1 MLRHRDLYP
10 LFDDFADDL
19 ENYLTYVRLKTKY
32 DTQNYWMNRIELDCI
47 NGDKDARFIVD
58 EMLDYNVKSLAPKIR
73 QYSWYG
79 ERLNNGRGKN
89 GKI

>member
-32 DTQNYWMNRIELDCI
+32 DTQNYWMDRIKLDCLM
-47 NGDKDARFIVD
+47 ATRTH
-58 EMLDYNVKSLAPKIR
+58 SLSGTKC
-73 QYSWYG
+73 
-79 ERLNNGRGKN
+79 
-89 GKI
+89 